1 MPKKKNAPKV
11 VIAISVFLMIILV
24 IPITDVIGNL
34 NMTKYGVFPK
44 AFEVM
49 LSLIPYVFIATIM
62 IGIIGLVVRKEKRG
76 N

>member
-1 MPKKKNAPKV
+1 MAKKKSAPKL
-11 VIAISVFLMIILV
+11 VIAFSIFLMIILV
-24 IPITDVIGNL
+24 IPITDVISNL

-49 LSLIPYVFIATIM
+49 LGLIPYVFIAAIM
-62 IGIIGLVVRKEKRG
+62 IAIIGLVVGKEKRG